1 MMFNFKKILLAV
13 FISCSI
19 GAMSIYPQT
28 ATAELRPNKEVIKAV
43 LESLNEALAAIDNK
57 ESKEVILASI
67 QNARQESKE
76 LNVGSLGAL
85 SDRGNDAIISA
96 RRNVKN
102 DDMPA
107 AAESL
112 KSAIELYKEMAKK
125 TL

>member
-1 MMFNFKKILLAV
+1 MFNLKRILLAV

-19 GAMSIYPQT
+19 GAMSIYPQA
-28 ATAELRPNKEVIKAV
+28 ATAELRPNNEVIKAV
-43 LESLNEALAAIDNK
+43 LESLNEALTAVESK
-57 ESKEVILASI
+57 ESKETILASLK
-67 QNARQESKE
+67 NARQDSKE

-85 SDRGNDAIISA
+85 SDRGNDAIISS

-107 AAESL
+107 ATESL
-112 KSAIELYKEMAKK
+112 KSAIELYKEMGKK